1 MFEFISFGKRKTP
14 GIEIPNQEL
23 NRIMSLISSAD
34 DFKQIEKDF
43 NQLYDATVHRMWGL
57 LSRKFIPPLT
67 EEDVRDIFQEA
78 WIKVIERRKDYNS
91 KYNAFSWIYVI
102 KKNMLIDRIR
112 QVNRTYVNR
121 IEDDERD
128 IIEEIPETS
137 FSFFDD
143 LTSKETIDIIL
154 DAIRNISDDRDREI
168 VERRLVHEQKLE
180 QISKEMGI
188 PLATVFKIIKRRIE
202 GIKPK
207 VEYLLNN

>member
-1 MFEFISFGKRKTP
+1 MFEFISFGNRKKP

-23 NRIMSLISSAD
+23 NQIMCLISSAD
-34 DFKQIEKDF
+34 DFKLIEKDF
-43 NQLYDATVHRMWGL
+43 NRLYDATVYRMWDL

-128 IIEEIPETS
+128 IIEEIPETAIS
-137 FSFFDD
+137 LFDD
-143 LTSKETIDIIL
+143 ITSKETINIIL
-154 DAIRNISDDRDREI
+154 DAIRNIPEERDREI

-180 QISKEMGI
+180 QISKEMGL
-188 PLATVFKIIKRRIE
+188 PLATIFKIIRRRIE
-202 GIKPK
+202 EIKPK

>member
-1 MFEFISFGKRKTP
+1 MFEFISFGKRKKT

-23 NRIMSLISSAD
+23 NRIMCLISSAE

-43 NQLYDATVHRMWGL
+43 NRLYDATVHRMWDL

-128 IIEEIPETS
+128 IIEEIPETA

-143 LTSKETIDIIL
+143 ITSKETINIIL
-154 DAIRNISDDRDREI
+154 DAIRNISDERDREI
-168 VERRLVHEQKLE
+168 VERRLIQEQKLE
-180 QISKEMGI
+180 QISKEMRL

-202 GIKPK
+202 EIKPK
-207 VEYLLNN
+207 VEFLLNN

>member
-1 MFEFISFGKRKTP
+1 MFEFISFGKRKKT

-23 NRIMSLISSAD
+23 NRIMCLISSAE

-43 NQLYDATVHRMWGL
+43 NRLYDATVHRMWDL

-128 IIEEIPETS
+128 IIEEIPETA

-143 LTSKETIDIIL
+143 ITSKETINIIL
-154 DAIRNISDDRDREI
+154 DAIRNISDERDREI
-168 VERRLVHEQKLE
+168 VERRLIQEQKLE
-180 QISKEMGI
+180 QISKEMGL

-202 GIKPK
+202 EIKPK
-207 VEYLLNN
+207 VEFLLNN